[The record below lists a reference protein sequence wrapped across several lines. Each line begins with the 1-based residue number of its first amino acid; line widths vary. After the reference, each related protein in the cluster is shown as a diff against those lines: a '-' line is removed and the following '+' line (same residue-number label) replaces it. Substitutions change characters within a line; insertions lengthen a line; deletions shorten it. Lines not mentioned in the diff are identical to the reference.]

1 MRRYREKGAIT
12 IEALLSLSAFV
23 FAIFTILSI
32 VNVCFV
38 QAKVNIALN
47 TAAKEISQYS
57 HLYYALGADQLES
70 KFNQGTENSKELAE
84 NTIDG
89 LGTMMSSLSKVQSSA
104 QSGDFDQ
111 MVEELNTGY
120 TSAESLIT
128 KYADALKDDPKGFI
142 LGMGKMATNEL
153 KESGK
158 VVLIQILA
166 KTFMEKNLKSS
177 VDDNADAYL
186 KRYRVVDGMKGLDFK
201 YTTFLAYGESDEIQ
215 LVVTYKIRLI
225 QLLNINCDFTIRQ
238 CSKTTAWD
246 NGVSLITKADTTIKQ
261 DENVWDLKNM
271 AERGEKI
278 VAAEKKNYTYTSS
291 GVGYDAYDN
300 TNNTFV
306 TITSADTTMSTYK
319 TEKGIKA
326 KLSKEWNKL
335 EYGAA
340 ELDRTIT
347 VTDKSGGTVQL
358 DSNPQTRQ
366 YKIILVVPDDAKDEQ
381 YIRDAVA
388 EFEKNHENYTVE
400 IKAGYGNPT
409 PESEDESSDAD

>member
-111 MVEELNTGY
+111 MVAELNTGY

-177 VDDNADAYL
+177 ANDNADAYL

-278 VAAEKKNYTYTSS
+278 VAAEKKNYAYTSS

-319 TEKGIKA
+319 TEKGIKT
-326 KLSKEWNKL
+326 KLSEEWQKL

-358 DSNPQTRQ
+358 DSDPQTRQ

-400 IKAGYGNPT
+400 IKTGYGNPT
-409 PESEDESSDAD
+409 PESEDESSDTD